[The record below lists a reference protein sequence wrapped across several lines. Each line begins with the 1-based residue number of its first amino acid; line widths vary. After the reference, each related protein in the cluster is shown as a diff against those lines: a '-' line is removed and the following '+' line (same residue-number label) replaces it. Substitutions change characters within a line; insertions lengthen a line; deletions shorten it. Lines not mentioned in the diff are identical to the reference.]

1 MNAKND
7 WTRRLWVFW
16 YIVLVDVAAGFLLSL
31 SPSSLL
37 LGLMINK
44 MPLGSESV
52 EHSLH
57 LWLTVIV
64 RVFEFSVMI
73 YWLGR
78 PPKDVLSEFGF
89 RKGMWGRGIAAGAV
103 VALVLGG
110 GFLLCN
116 AVLSRWAGWSPAEY
130 LGLAAGQ
137 EYKTMHVYR
146 FSYIAA
152 ACVAGPFF
160 EDIFFVGL
168 LFGALRSRFRLPG
181 AFVHTLIC
189 FVTAHILV
197 NLLPAMPGGTFWEV
211 MKQALPQI
219 VIWTAGGALFIG
231 LYAKFRTLLPG
242 MIVHGI
248 GNMLIFCSS
257 LG

>member
-1 MNAKND
+1 MDTKTD
-7 WTRRLWVFW
+7 WTRKLWVFW
-16 YIVLVDVAAGFLLSL
+16 YIVLVDIAAGFFLSL
-31 SPSSLL
+31 SPSSFL

-44 MPLGSESV
+44 IPLGPESV
-52 EHSLH
+52 ERSLE
-57 LWLTVIV
+57 LWLTIII
-64 RVFEFSVMI
+64 RAFEFSVMI

-78 PPKDVLSEFGF
+78 PPKDVMQDFGL
-89 RKGMWGRGIAAGAV
+89 RKGFWARGIAAGAV
-103 VALVLGG
+103 AALVLGG
-110 GFLLCN
+110 GFFLCP
-116 AVLSRWAGWSPAEY
+116 AVLRWAGWSPAEY
-130 LGLAAGQ
+130 LGLAGEQAH
-137 EYKTMHVYR
+137 EVTAVYR

-160 EDIFFVGL
+160 EDVFFVGL
-168 LFGALRSRFRLPG
+168 LFGALRRRFRLPV
-181 AFVHTLIC
+181 AFVLALVC

-211 MKQALPQI
+211 MKQTLPQI
-219 VIWTAGGALFIG
+219 IIWTAGGALFIG

-257 LG
+257 